1 MKFDGNYAYEITKK
15 LSYPRMVG
23 SEGEKRARDDIE
35 KWMRDIGLETFRED
49 FLASDFP
56 MGVLARWVMLVISIP
71 LLLSAISYRAGLPLL
86 AFLLAL
92 LTICAIWRTAR
103 IANNFKDFLK
113 YGKQVPTQNIVGRFT
128 PKEEKAHVVLMA
140 HFDTKSQPFPIEL
153 RILAYL
159 VSALAIAIA
168 LIAVLIGASGAMLG
182 FWEPEGKIILVI
194 SIIATLVSASLVFN
208 KVENKSVGSLDN
220 AAGVGVILG
229 IAKAWLEKPFDDI
242 TLTVVATSAE
252 EWGLQG
258 AQRWIEKHTP
268 EYPKDRTIFLNYDG
282 PGAKGGRI
290 IITSRFGLPPREI
303 SGAELKQDF
312 ESACRELA
320 IKNARDVYIP
330 FGASTDMMPVS
341 EKGFRVLNIGSLSR
355 GVHTVRDNMDNIDAG
370 ELQKAGDIGL
380 KVIQKFRIRMTKA
393 L

>member
-1 MKFDGNYAYEITKK
+1 MKFDGDYAYEITKS

-23 SEGEKRARDDIE
+23 SDGEKKARDDIE
-35 KWMRDIGLETFRED
+35 KWMKEIGLETSRED

-56 MGVLARWVMLVISIP
+56 MGVLARWVMLVISVP
-71 LLLSAISYRAGLPLL
+71 LLLSAVSYRAGLPAVTLI
-86 AFLLAL
+86 FAL
-92 LTICAIWRTAR
+92 LTVASIWKTAR

-113 YGKQVPTQNIVGRFT
+113 YGRQVPTQNITGKFI
-128 PKEEKAHVVLMA
+128 PPQEKAHVVLMA

-159 VSALAIAIA
+159 VSALANLIA
-168 LIAVLIGASGAMLG
+168 LIAVSAASVGALLGIWQPYGNSALI
-182 FWEPEGKIILVI
+182 I
-194 SIIATLVSASLVFN
+194 SIAAVLVSVSLVFN

-220 AAGVGVILG
+220 AAGIGVILG
-229 IAKAWLEKPFDDI
+229 IAKAWMEKPFSDI
-242 TLTVVATSAE
+242 GLTVVATSAE

-258 AQRWIEKHTP
+258 AERWIEKHAP
-268 EYPKDRTIFLNYDG
+268 EYPKDKTIFLNYDG

-303 SGAELKQDF
+303 AGAELKQEF
-312 ESACRELA
+312 ESACRELS

-341 EKGFRVLNIGSLSR
+341 ERGFRVLNLGSLSR
-355 GVHTVRDNMDNIDAG
+355 GVHTVKDNMENIDAG

-380 KVIQKFRIRMTKA
+380 KVIQKFRSRITTP
-393 L
+393 